1 MNNGSGTWVSGW
13 RVVTGGKRL
22 FISVVLRNNTQEKNV
37 GKSHAFFFFLWMI
50 SRAWEQAGLLYDDSS
65 PCGCSKPKVLQEEVL
80 VVFLWRPAGFSCRE
94 RGGEGTDY
102 LSSAIFLQ

>member
-1 MNNGSGTWVSGW
+1 MGVRMARCHWGERAVHLCGIEEQYP
-13 RVVTGGKRL
+13 GK
-22 FISVVLRNNTQEKNV
+22 ECWEEPC
-37 GKSHAFFFFLWMI
+37 FFFFLWMI

-94 RGGEGTDY
+94 RGGGGNG
-102 LSSAIFLQ
+102 LSELCYFLAVA